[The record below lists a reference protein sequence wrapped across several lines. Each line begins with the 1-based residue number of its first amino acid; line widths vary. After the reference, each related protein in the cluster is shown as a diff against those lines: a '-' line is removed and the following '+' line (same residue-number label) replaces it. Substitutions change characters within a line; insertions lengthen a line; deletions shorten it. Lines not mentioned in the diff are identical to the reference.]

1 MKKVNY
7 YAIGGQ
13 YYYHCYG
20 GAATLTGAKRIAS
33 ANAEYWDNWQGWHIP
48 SVYRAEDT
56 EQAEDGSRYPR
67 NGARPVAVASYSG
80 NYRVRWENVGG
91 GEDDYA

>member
-1 MKKVNY
+1 MKQFNY

-20 GAATLTGAKRIAS
+20 GAVTLTGAKRIAT

-48 SVYRAEDT
+48 CIYSAEDT
-56 EQAEDGSRYPR
+56 ELSEDGRRYPR
-67 NGARPVAVASYSG
+67 IGARPVAVARYDS
-80 NYRVRWENVGG
+80 NFRARWEN
-91 GEDDYA
+91 